1 MTRYREKKSNKSQR
15 MVDYNAEDINGK
27 LIINLRDLGHIMRLQ
42 YEGKASQKRILIIL
56 HEVGSITQR
65 QLTERLGI
73 QPGSASEVIIKLENA
88 GLIVR
93 TQNLVDRRTT
103 DIQLT
108 DSGKMLALEAVKQRK
123 QRHEEMFSCLSKEE
137 KQELLLLMEKLH
149 ADWELR
155 YQKDGFTHGH
165 NESPRN
171 RYRTYD
177 ENVPYHQRKSQ
188 NLYSN
193 SKLN

>member
-155 YQKDGFTHGH
+155 YQKDGSTHGH

-177 ENVPYHQRKSQ
+177 ENAPHNQRKSQ